1 MKCHRRWAH
10 KGCLRHQLRIT
21 TPQLIVGLPESV
33 SLKEITEKGAEGV
46 TSRSLYIHMLI
57 EMCTYSLFKPS
68 KVHASIILVALGY
81 VNQSLYL

>member
-1 MKCHRRWAH
+1 
-10 KGCLRHQLRIT
+10 
-21 TPQLIVGLPESV
+21 V

-81 VNQSLYL
+81 VNQPLYL